1 MHLMGPLIFS
11 YIRRLRLF
19 FGFKVLG
26 FNIFGGFQKNEYF
39 FGGIKIL
46 WILFWFVTKLGYI

>member
-11 YIRRLRLF
+11 YIPRLRLF

-26 FNIFGGFQKNEYF
+26 FNIFGVFRKMN
-39 FGGIKIL
+39 I
-46 WILFWFVTKLGYI
+46 FWGV